1 MSLSMCCADSLT
13 PIGIPPLRSRTSS
26 AKRRKSSTPCQ
37 SGNVGGETAGVP
49 SGRPRTSAIRPFTF
63 GPGRWPP
70 VPVFAPW
77 PSLKWNACTLVSTS
91 QLQPKRADAS
101 S

>member
-1 MSLSMCCADSLT
+1 MSLSTCWAESFT
-13 PIGIPPLRSRTSS
+13 PMGMPPLRSRTSS
-26 AKRRKSSTPCQ
+26 AKCRKSSTPCQ
-37 SGNVGGETAGVP
+37 SGNVGGDTAGVP
-49 SGRPRTSAIRPFTF
+49 SGSPRTSAMRPVTF
-63 GPGRWPP
+63 GPGRCPP

-77 PSLKWNACTLVSTS
+77 PSLKWNACTLLSTS